1 MGEPAGPLA
10 TLPVEAQRR
19 FAAIGPVWGHDIAGH
34 RDYVIA
40 AYSPLVASAP
50 RAGIDVA
57 RDVPYGSDPRQV
69 LDVYAPHDA
78 RDADIVLFVHGG
90 AFVRGRK
97 SVNGAIY
104 DNVCWWF
111 ARQGRLA
118 INVEYR
124 LAPHATYPAGAEDVG
139 RAVQWAVSNA
149 QRLGAN
155 ARRVFVIGHSAG
167 ATHAATYAFD
177 PGSPIPPDEHL
188 AGVVLLSGRLRAETL
203 RTNPNAAG
211 VRAYFGEDCARY
223 EERSPMAHADRVRV
237 PLFVAI
243 AEFENPHLDEYG
255 KEFASNVAAAGHV
268 RPRFRQVAK
277 HNHTSIVAHFDSG
290 EDALG
295 LDIIDFMTHGH

>member
-1 MGEPAGPLA
+1 MRDSAGPLA

-19 FAAIGPVWGHDIAGH
+19 FAAIGPVWGQDIGGH

-40 AYSPLVASAP
+40 VYSPLVASAP
-50 RAGIDVA
+50 RTGIDVV
-57 RDVPYGSDPRQV
+57 RDVSYGSDPRQV
-69 LDVYAPHDA
+69 LDVYVRRDA
-78 RDADIVLFVHGG
+78 RHADIVLFVHGG

-111 ARQGRLA
+111 ARQGRVA

-124 LAPHATYPAGAEDVG
+124 LAPDATYPSGAEDVG
-139 RAVQWAVSNA
+139 HAVQWAASNA
-149 QRLGAN
+149 ERFGGNGQRIFL
-155 ARRVFVIGHSAG
+155 IGHSAG

-177 PGSPIPPDEHL
+177 PQAPIPPDEHL

-203 RTNPNAAG
+203 PTNPNAAG
-211 VRAYFGEDCARY
+211 VRAYFGEDAARY
-223 EERSPMAHADRVRV
+223 EERSPMAHANRVSI

-255 KEFASNVAAAGHV
+255 KEFVSKVGAAGRQ

-295 LDIIDFMTHGH
+295 LDILDFMTHGR